1 MNNEFVSV
9 ADFGL
14 EHSAGVFARGYSDY
28 FVKIPAT
35 PAMLLGMARGDG
47 VDLTV
52 SRILV
57 RDGRPVAGGL
67 IARRG
72 WTCRL
77 AGMAVVPEARRT
89 GAGRELLRQL
99 LAESAARSER
109 AMVLEVIE
117 QNIPAVALYEK
128 SGFRRVRRLCGWQ
141 GPANPAP
148 VTDLREVDLREVAA
162 AVARHGLADLPWQV
176 AAETIAHLNPSSRG
190 YRLGPAWLAVTP
202 VPDGPVSVRALVVEK
217 SARGQGAAKTLLRA
231 AMAEHPD
238 AAWRAGAV
246 FPEEMEPVF
255 LSVGLART
263 ELTQWQMA
271 RPLVQKET

>member
-14 EHSAGVFARGYSDY
+14 ERSAEVFARGYSDY

-35 PAMLLGMARGDG
+35 AALLLGMARVDG
-47 VDLTV
+47 VDLAA

-57 RDGRPVAGGL
+57 RDGQPVAGGL

-89 GAGRELLRQL
+89 GAGRVLLDQL
-99 LAESAARSER
+99 LAEAGARNER

-117 QNIPAVALYEK
+117 QNSPAVALYEK
-128 SGFRRVRRLCGWQ
+128 AGFRRVRRLCGWQ

-148 VTDLREVDLREVAA
+148 GTDLREVDLREVAA
-162 AVARHGLADLPWQV
+162 AVAQHGLPDLPWQV
-176 AAETIAHLNPSSRG
+176 VAETIAQLTPPSRG

-202 VPDGPVSVRALVVEK
+202 APNGPVTVRALVVEA
-217 SARGQGAAKTLLRA
+217 SARGCGAALALLRA
-231 AMAEHPD
+231 AMAAHPE
-238 AAWRAGAV
+238 APWRAGAV
-246 FPEEMEPVF
+246 FPEEMEPLF
-255 LSVGLART
+255 LAAGLART
-263 ELTQWQMA
+263 ELTQWQMT